1 MTKWNTLWHWFLFK
15 KIPERYKI
23 AQLLL
28 HCKSSVS
35 SAICLKPFNFI
46 FIFTYTQ
53 VEFLHASMFLCL
65 RVYFWYKFQNRQ
77 QKNFVCGFIKVKK
90 SKTKIGLSTVDCNT
104 KYYRNYRT
112 VEYNVLRIYA
122 DHIRLTKYK

>member
-1 MTKWNTLWHWFLFK
+1 MLQCFFVYVFTFGTNS
-15 KIPERYKI
+15 KIDNK
-23 AQLLL
+23 
-28 HCKSSVS
+28 
-35 SAICLKPFNFI
+35 
-46 FIFTYTQ
+46 
-53 VEFLHASMFLCL
+53 
-65 RVYFWYKFQNRQ
+65 
-77 QKNFVCGFIKVKK
+77 KNFVCGFIKVKK